1 MSIWVIRIL
10 FLILCTMAGFAIGQV
25 HPDYVRAGGSPW
37 LGAVI
42 GFGFGWL
49 MIALDEMLKGF
60 SLRAFSAITFGLFL
74 GILVA
79 MLLDRSGL
87 FADFDE
93 PNDPTRR
100 LIRIVLFLMFGYIGM
115 ILAMRSNKE
124 DFSLIIPYVRFTR
137 QAKADNLLL
146 LDTSAIIDGRIA
158 DLIET
163 GFVEGMIVVP
173 RFVLRELQQI
183 ADSTDA
189 IKRAR
194 GRRGLEIL
202 NRIQRNTHVEVKIHD
217 ADFTEEQGVDAKLI
231 RLGRNLGARLY
242 TTDHNLGRIA
252 ELQSVGCVNIAEVA
266 KCLRVILLPGEVL
279 SLRIVREGKERNQGI
294 GYLPDGTMVVVNNAQ
309 NLIGTQVDAQVQS
322 THQTG
327 AGIIVFAELRPS
339 LSHHQYGPA
348 PRTP

>member
-1 MSIWVIRIL
+1 M
-10 FLILCTMAGFAIGQV
+10 
-25 HPDYVRAGGSPW
+25 
-37 LGAVI
+37 I

-49 MIALDEMLKGF
+49 MIAVDEMLKGF

-74 GILVA
+74 GMLVA
-79 MLLDRSGL
+79 ILIDRSGV
-87 FADFDE
+87 FTDPMD

-100 LIRIVLFLMFGYIGM
+100 LIRISLFLMFGYIGM
-115 ILAMRSNKE
+115 VLAMRSNKE

-146 LDTSAIIDGRIA
+146 LDTSAIIDGRVA

-163 GFVEGMIVVP
+163 GFLEGMIVVP

-183 ADSTDA
+183 ADSTDT

-202 NRIQRNTHVEVKIHD
+202 NRIQRNTHIEVKIHD
-217 ADFTEEQGVDAKLI
+217 ADFSDEQGVDAKLI
-231 RLGRNLGARLY
+231 RLGRNLGARIY
-242 TTDHNLGRIA
+242 TTDHNLARIA
-252 ELQSVGCVNIAEVA
+252 ELQAVSCVNLSEIA

-279 SLRIVREGKERNQGI
+279 SLRIVREGKERSQGI

-309 NLIGTQVDAQVQS
+309 NCIGQQVDAQVQT

-327 AGIIVFAELRPS
+327 AGIIVFADHRPS
-339 LSHHQYGPA
+339 LSHTQAAASHA
-348 PRTP
+348 A